1 MINTMIKLIIF
12 DYGGTIYNP
21 QINQLYQG
29 VEELLSKLRESSFEL
44 ALVSKAEDITQRLND
59 FKRFH
64 LEKYFKIMEVVSDK
78 KPKEFIH
85 ILKKFN
91 VQPQQCLII
100 GDYVKSEIKEGNKI
114 GTKTVWIKN
123 GEFPNI
129 LPQTQQ
135 EKPNYTIESLE
146 ELIPLINTF

>member
-1 MINTMIKLIIF
+1 MIKLIIF

-21 QINQLYQG
+21 LIDQLYPG
-29 VEELLSKLRESSFEL
+29 TKELLNKLRDSKFKL
-44 ALVSKAEDITQRLND
+44 ALVSKAEDINKRFDD

-64 LEKYFKIMEVVSDK
+64 LENYFEIMEVVSGK
-78 KPKEFIH
+78 KPKKFIH

-91 VQPQQCLII
+91 ISAKQCLIV
-100 GDYVKSEIKEGNKI
+100 GDYVQSEIKEGNKI
-114 GTKTVWIKN
+114 GVKTIWIKN

-129 LPQTQQ
+129 LPQTKQ
-135 EKPNYTIESLE
+135 EKPNYIIESLK